1 MTKYTKHTRYI
12 ERELIKCPICHG
24 GGLVQDPPRMIS
36 CDSFT
41 SGHRVDYCPICK
53 GTGRIAKGDIPAHF
67 FEQYCENM
75 DFWQTEEANHETN

>member
-24 GGLVQDPPRMIS
+24 GGLVQEHFIIILDSVVGGGNCMPIS
-36 CDSFT
+36 
-41 SGHRVDYCPICK
+41 K
-53 GTGRIAKGDIPAHF
+53 GTGRIANGDIPAHF

-75 DFWQTEEANHETN
+75 SFWQTEEANHETN